1 MHRGI
6 FVSRRSTC
14 YTCDTMFE
22 FIFLDFLRP
31 FSKRVITA
39 LASFANRENKLPNWA
54 FYPMTHVVPHTSFE
68 LFIVRTS
75 ANGTEIFLTKRP
87 ANDPEWPNAW
97 HFPGTIIRIKDS
109 FESIKLR
116 LAKSELSL
124 TELPGETQF
133 LTMLFD
139 EDKPRGNSLHTFHI
153 VKVDAAFENKNGKF
167 FPFSQLP
174 EHMIEF
180 QKRQLGIVA
189 HLVQETISKK

>member
-1 MHRGI
+1 
-6 FVSRRSTC
+6 
-14 YTCDTMFE
+14 MFE
-22 FIFLDFLRP
+22 FIFLDLLRP
-31 FSKRVITA
+31 IAKRVIAA
-39 LASFANRENKLPNWA
+39 LASFANRENKLPQWA
-54 FYPMTHVVPHTSFE
+54 FYSMTHVVPCTSFE
-68 LFIVRTS
+68 LLIIRNSTFGREV
-75 ANGTEIFLTKRP
+75 FLTKRP

-97 HFPGTIIRIKDS
+97 HFPGTIIRMKDS

-124 TELPGETQF
+124 TELPSETQF

-139 EDKPRGNSLHTFHI
+139 EDKPRGNTLHTFHTLR
-153 VKVDAAFENKNGKF
+153 VDTTFENKNGKF

-180 QKRQLGIVA
+180 QKRQLEIVE